1 MHRSPRPTRRD
12 CGPTAVRTG
21 SDVLRSGD
29 AGYATAEAAVVLPVL
44 LIVLAM
50 AAWVLVC
57 VNGQLRC
64 VDAARAAAR
73 VAARGDSPVSAGAAG
88 RVLAPPGAQVRIHLS
103 GTLVEVAVTAEVQPF
118 GGVLRV
124 LPPVHVQARAVAERE
139 DAPP

>member
-1 MHRSPRPTRRD
+1 VHRSPRPTRRD

-73 VAARGDSPVSAGAAG
+73 VAARGNSPVSAGAVG

-103 GTLVEVAVTAEVQPF
+103 PDFRRSRAHAGLIGSIVAGQGP
-118 GGVLRV
+118 
-124 LPPVHVQARAVAERE
+124 ERGP
-139 DAPP
+139 AT

>member
-73 VAARGDSPVSAGAAG
+73 VAARGNSPVSAGAVG

-124 LPPVHVQARAVAERE
+124 LPHVQARAVAERE